1 MQLGSTE
8 LCPSGR
14 LPDKVIN
21 VDILTP
27 LERPGSPF
35 SEEIQ
40 RASKRGKNHAS
51 YSPNLLSPRQN
62 ERADFDTSM
71 MEIGEVHNNKDSA
84 RYMGDLDTGVHPS
97 FRDILAGKESQIAPR
112 PAVEDLDV
120 EVLAEDVQLVH
131 SSEVSGI
138 EEPMNRDAV
147 ASKTVTLGQEELYKP
162 WMQATNR
169 RRRATNSLKTSMN
182 AVNSGKQPL
191 TDKLGG
197 SRFHV
202 LAAIDRDVVEV
213 SDEMDIQGDLDIL
226 KEREIDAHM
235 LHGQPLELNVGE
247 SSKEGTHNE
256 STILPSG
263 GSKPG
268 FDTTCLAENNLEA
281 LRDSEEMILNKAL
294 VVASKEKVVMSSSNL
309 DTNNHSVV
317 CVIEKNGKLPMQ
329 AKSGRILHVSLT
341 NGKATGKN
349 LSTGKNSPQR
359 DKAQDMDLQQQA
371 KLQRTAK
378 ESTSDVRWRQ
388 NMPLESGSS
397 RYLQN

>member
-120 EVLAEDVQLVH
+120 E
-131 SSEVSGI
+131 
-138 EEPMNRDAV
+138 
-147 ASKTVTLGQEELYKP
+147 EELYKP

-349 LSTGKNSPQR
+349 LSTGKNSPRNVSKKKNHQ
-359 DKAQDMDLQQQA
+359 
-371 KLQRTAK
+371 
-378 ESTSDVRWRQ
+378 
-388 NMPLESGSS
+388 
-397 RYLQN
+397 